1 MRSRLA
7 ALGDEDGV
15 AVLIAIAVILL
26 VGALGGV
33 VVSTAI
39 GTLHASTRG
48 GATQRA
54 LQAAQAGMNVAMY
67 RLTSVSQNPSASFAQ
82 SCITD
87 REATWNSS
95 THCATTG
102 ALGNGATYTYYVSPA
117 LDTTPS
123 GIGAC
128 GSGAAN
134 ERCVTAVGTV
144 DGVSRRI
151 QKRVVIAVPLFPT
164 FLGILG
170 LKSASV
176 DSSPN
181 WSGGNFS
188 VQSDLGTNGPL
199 SFGNNSS
206 PPTGQ
211 YHCYFAPTTTGS
223 CSNKIT
229 VSSPFTLQSVDTLPF
244 AGAGLE
250 GTLTAGQ
257 GYTAATRTLSV
268 GTSATLSLPGG
279 DYKFCSVYVNNLAK
293 IVATSGRVRIFVDSP
308 ARTGSGCGAGS
319 GTFQA
324 GTQTG
329 GGGGAAVQLNP
340 GAGNPNLEIYV
351 YGTTPPT
358 PPGTAPPPTT
368 CGSDVLWHNGAAGAS
383 SNVYIYA
390 PNSDVVVQSG
400 AAITGAM
407 AGCTASFWADN
418 PSAAF
423 STPTT
428 PAPPGGL
435 PAVVPG
441 AWRECTASA
450 TPVESA
456 CNG

>member
-7 ALGDEDGV
+7 TLRNEDG
-15 AVLIAIAVILL
+15 AAVIIAMMVMLL

-33 VVSTAI
+33 LVQTAI
-39 GTLHASTRG
+39 GTLSTSTRG
-48 GATQRA
+48 GTTQRA
-54 LQAAQAGMNVAMY
+54 LQAAQAGMNIALY
-67 RLTSVSQNPSASFAQ
+67 RLAAVSQSPTSSFAQ

-87 REATWNSS
+87 REATWSPA

-102 ALGNGATYTYYVSPA
+102 ALGNGATYTYYVSPQ
-117 LDTTPS
+117 LSTSPS

-128 GSGAAN
+128 GTGTAY

-144 DGVSRRI
+144 NGVSRRI
-151 QKRVVIAVPLFPT
+151 QKRVTTQTPLFPS

-170 LKSASV
+170 LKSASI

-181 WSGGNFS
+181 WNGSDFS
-188 VQSDLGTNGPL
+188 VQSDMGTNGPL
-199 SFGNNSS
+199 SFGNNATS
-206 PPTGQ
+206 PTGQ

-229 VSSPFTLQSVDTLPF
+229 LSSALTLQSVDTLPF

-250 GTLTAGQ
+250 ATLTAAQ

-268 GTSATLSLPGG
+268 GTSATLSLPAG
-279 DYKFCSVYVNNLAK
+279 DYKFCSVDVKNK
-293 IVATSGRVRIFVDSP
+293 GTIIATSGRVRIFVDSP
-308 ARTGSGCGAGS
+308 ARAGSGCAAGS

-324 GTQTG
+324 GTKTG

-340 GAGNPNLEIYV
+340 GTGNPNLEIYV
-351 YGTTPPT
+351 YGTKAPT

-368 CGSDVLWHNGAAGAS
+368 CGSDVLWHNGAAVAS

-390 PNSDVVVQSG
+390 PNSDVVVQTG
-400 AAITGAM
+400 ALITGAM
-407 AGCTASFWADN
+407 AGCTAMFWADN
-418 PSAAF
+418 PSGAF

-428 PAPPGGL
+428 PTPPGGQ
-435 PAVVPG
+435 ATVVPA

-450 TPVESA
+450 TPVESN